1 MVFDIIDA
9 VVKKGAGMTSVAAGT
24 RKKYPAT
31 RKEGAGRF
39 KSDDPRAEQ
48 QLMMDEAFR
57 LMQTKEYKAMN
68 KGKAQLAAL
77 EKAGFRF
84 DVEGTQTERKDQ
96 FGKVT
101 LHARKVSLGDRVRR
115 ATKTKG

>member
-9 VVKKGAGMTSVAAGT
+9 VVKKGAGMTSIAAGT

-57 LMQTKEYKAMN
+57 LMQTKEYKART
-68 KGKAQLAAL
+68 K
-77 EKAGFRF
+77 EKRN
-84 DVEGTQTERKDQ
+84 
-96 FGKVT
+96 
-101 LHARKVSLGDRVRR
+101 
-115 ATKTKG
+115 